1 MGFWSL
7 IGEIALFRAIFG
19 LFRDR
24 SQQMDVTQQHH
35 LSDYGHEYCA
45 DNLSG
50 RIDDTHSRPDRY
62 DDLQDELDDYQ
73 DDPNDIGYDNDFDV
87 DNDVDDDFDAD
98 W

>member
-1 MGFWSL
+1 MGFWRF
-7 IGEIALFRAIFG
+7 IGELALFKVIFG

-24 SQQMDVTQQHH
+24 PGQMDVTQQHH
-35 LSDYGHEYCA
+35 LSDYGHEDCA
-45 DNLSG
+45 YDPID
-50 RIDDTHSRPDRY
+50 RIDDTHSKPDRY
-62 DDLQDELDDYQ
+62 DDLQ